1 MFKSFSLRAVV
12 VVSGILACGS
22 LLLADNKPWKTK
34 SVQQWDA
41 KDVQQIM
48 TDSPW
53 VRVTTI
59 PRGWLP
65 VAEKDVP
72 PEQQISGGAR
82 QMPSASGGGG
92 GSQAAAVSPGTNPA
106 AANRASES
114 STEQLKVFVNW
125 DSSHVMRAA
134 SARNAA
140 LHGMMKDSDV
150 EQYAG
155 APQEEYQL
163 VIYMTDMTP
172 FLKNDEKFFL
182 DKADIETKRGKL
194 KLSPSHIKYDRESN
208 GHLKDVIFFFPKKTA
223 SGDPTVAAGETEVT
237 FNCKVAGSRVH
248 VNFDIQKMA
257 GASGLDL

>member
-1 MFKSFSLRAVV
+1 MFKSSSLRAVLV
-12 VVSGILACGS
+12 VVGILACGS
-22 LLLADNKPWKTK
+22 LLLADNKPWKGK
-34 SVQQWDA
+34 SIQDWDA

-82 QMPSASGGGG
+82 SVPSAAGGPGPGSG
-92 GSQAAAVSPGTNPA
+92 AVSPGTNPNA
-106 AANRASES
+106 SNRASEES
-114 STEQLKVFVNW
+114 QEQLKVFVDW
-125 DSSHVMRAA
+125 DSSHIMRAA
-134 SARNAA
+134 SARNAV

-150 EQYAG
+150 EQYAS

-163 VIYMTDMTP
+163 VIYMVDMTP
-172 FLKNDEKFFL
+172 FVKNDEKFFL

-194 KLSPSHIKYDRESN
+194 KLPPSHIQYDRESN

-223 SGDPTVAAGETEVT
+223 SGEPTIAAGETEVT
-237 FNCKVAGSRVH
+237 FNCKIEGSRVH
-248 VNFDIQKMA
+248 VNFDVQKMA